1 MKRIY
6 NIGVIPE
13 DKRARLLLERVGKVE
28 KIHLS
33 ITPFHL
39 SRFESHSPKPDFLL
53 ISINSMEE
61 IRRKTELSAPVPVIL
76 TGEYYPNFSERGISL
91 PPNVYFSN
99 YNPLTLFSI
108 LKALFKT
115 AKNVKIELKNGSI
128 INLIT
133 SLSYSKLEKI
143 IPTGRGKEREL
154 SYKEGI
160 ILKELFQS
168 PGEVVPYKRFS
179 LLGIKKDNIPVYM
192 SRLRKVVSEIEPILK
207 IKSVRNKGYFLSYGL

>member
-6 NIGVIPE
+6 SIGVMPE

-33 ITPFHL
+33 VTPFHM
-39 SRFESHSPKPDFLL
+39 SRMEEETLKPDFLL
-53 ISINSMEE
+53 ISVNSPEE
-61 IRRKTELSAPVPVIL
+61 VRRKVEFSFPVPVIL
-76 TGEYYPNFSERGISL
+76 TGEYYPNYPEKRISL
-91 PPNVYFSN
+91 PSNFYFSN
-99 YNPLTLFSI
+99 YNPLTLFSL

-115 AKNVKIELKNGSI
+115 ARNVKVELKNGTI
-128 INLIT
+128 INLVT
-133 SLSYSKLEKI
+133 SLSQSKLEKI
-143 IPTGRGKEREL
+143 IPTGKGREREL

-168 PGEVVPYKRFS
+168 PGEIVPYKKFF

-192 SRLRKVVSEIEPILK
+192 SRLRKIVSEIEPLLR
-207 IKSVRNKGYFLSYGL
+207 IKSVRNKGYYLAYGL

>member
-1 MKRIY
+1 MRRIY
-6 NIGVIPE
+6 NVGVMPE

-33 ITPFHL
+33 VTPFHL

-53 ISINSMEE
+53 ISINSKQEVKRNLE
-61 IRRKTELSAPVPVIL
+61 VPVPIPVIL
-76 TGEYYPNFSERGISL
+76 TGEYYPNFSERDITL
-91 PPNVYFSN
+91 PPNAYFSN
-99 YNPLTLFSI
+99 YNPLTLFSL

-115 AKNVKIELKNGSI
+115 AKNVKLELKNGSI

-133 SLSYSKLEKI
+133 GLSHSKLEKI

-160 ILKELFQS
+160 ILRELFKN
-168 PGEVVPYKRFS
+168 PGEVVTYKKFL

-192 SRLRKVVSEIEPILK
+192 SRIRKAIKEIEPLLR
-207 IKSVRNKGYFLSYGL
+207 IKSIRNKGYFISYGL